1 MMQPKVR
8 PLFGGH
14 AGCGLILGS
23 LLSANGRKYL
33 YKKVPTGETPRQ
45 IQRNAICYRHRLQ
58 K

>member
-1 MMQPKVR
+1 MQPKLR

-33 YKKVPTGETPRQ
+33 YKKVPAGKTPRP
-45 IQRNAICYRHRLQ
+45 IRRNAIYYRHRLQ